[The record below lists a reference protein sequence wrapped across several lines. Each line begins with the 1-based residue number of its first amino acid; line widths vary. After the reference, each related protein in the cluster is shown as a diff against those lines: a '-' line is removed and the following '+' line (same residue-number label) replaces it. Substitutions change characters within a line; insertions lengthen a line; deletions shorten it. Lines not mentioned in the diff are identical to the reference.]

1 MEALNED
8 DWLPVDHPPALLPA
22 LTPESNKKY
31 LIINLIF

>member
-22 LTPESNKKY
+22 LSPESNKKILY
-31 LIINLIF
+31 N